1 MGRMYILTAFSY
13 TWGST
18 GDTHVEKSTAFSN
31 TVRTCKVA
39 SPSSPL
45 SLCYRK
51 SELLWASPHQHG
63 HCGWHIAPFWV
74 DIGRNQLG
82 LALTATSRLNPLHE
96 LSFCHVRI
104 LSIFN
109 PHLPLTVPAQTLAF
123 SRSNFCHSLT
133 ANAFCPCTG
142 VGFGFK
148 FPWIALL
155 CSSRRVNA
163 HCYSARP
170 NHYSVDDFDSAYH
183 FRAPSTVCIVKTL
196 RSISESVHHELVML
210 GPMLLL
216 A

>member
-1 MGRMYILTAFSY
+1 MTLSLHKMNTTHEIPGCVHAVNVIVINPSILLIFLTA
-13 TWGST
+13 
-18 GDTHVEKSTAFSN
+18 VIKQCAN
-31 TVRTCKVA
+31 I
-39 SPSSPL
+39 L
-45 SLCYRK
+45 SLPESYLG
-51 SELLWASPHQHG
+51 S
-63 HCGWHIAPFWV
+63 WHIAPFWV

-183 FRAPSTVCIVKTL
+183 FRAPSTVCIVDNSL
-196 RSISESVHHELVML
+196 HCSHRYRLVQLPPRSPTAILFRSCCRDQYI
-210 GPMLLL
+210 
-216 A
+216 